1 MRTQLMACLMT
12 AGWMLAPVA
21 RAQTG
26 STVAIEAGPVW
37 QSRNVA
43 RIPNS
48 AAGSKFSLRD
58 LQGGGAEAAWRVDA
72 TWQMAERHQLRA
84 MYAPYSITR
93 TGTPD
98 SALQFDG
105 ATFAAGE
112 PTRVRYQF
120 DSYRLS
126 YRYRFH
132 HSPGWTW
139 WGGATLKVRD
149 ASIGLSQGG
158 LAAAYDN
165 TGLVPLLSVTG
176 FRRLGDRW
184 TLVLDADGLLAP
196 QGRAFDIAV
205 KARYALSENLSMG
218 IGVRTLEGGADN
230 DDVYTF
236 AWQHYALAEL
246 SWQF

>member
-1 MRTQLMACLMT
+1 MRIQLIACLMP
-12 AGWMLAPVA
+12 AGWLLATPVL
-21 RAQTG
+21 AQTG
-26 STVAIEAGPVW
+26 SGIAIEAGAVW

-48 AAGSKFSLRD
+48 PAGSKFSLRD
-58 LQGGGAEAAWRVDA
+58 LQGGNPEAGWRVDA
-72 TWQMAERHQLRA
+72 TWQFAERHHLRA

-93 TGTPD
+93 TGIPD

-112 PTRVRYQF
+112 PTRVRYRF

-132 HSPGWTW
+132 HGEDWTW

-149 ASIGLSQGG
+149 ASIGLSQVGVE
-158 LAAAYDN
+158 AAYDN
-165 TGLVPLLSVTG
+165 TGLVPLLSVAG
-176 FRRLGDRW
+176 YRRLGDRW

-196 QGRAFDIAV
+196 QGRAFDIAL
-205 KARYALSENLSMG
+205 KARYALGERLSLG
-218 IGVRTLEGGADN
+218 LGVRTLEGGADN

-236 AWQHYALAEL
+236 AWQHYALAEV
-246 SWQF
+246 SWRF

>member
-1 MRTQLMACLMT
+1 MRTRWMVCLMP
-12 AGWMLAPVA
+12 AGCMLGAPA
-21 RAQTG
+21 LAQTG
-26 STVAIEAGPVW
+26 SGVVLEGGAVW

-58 LQGGGAEAAWRVDA
+58 LQGSGAEAAWRVDA
-72 TWQMAERHQLRA
+72 TWQVAERHQLRA

-93 TGTPD
+93 TGIPD

-112 PTRVRYQF
+112 PTPVHYRF
-120 DSYRLS
+120 DSWRLS

-132 HSPGWTW
+132 HGADWTW

-149 ASIGLSQGG
+149 ASIGLSQVGVE
-158 LAAAYDN
+158 AAYDN
-165 TGLVPLLSVTG
+165 TGLVPLLSLAG
-176 FRRLGDRW
+176 YRRLGDRW

-196 QGRAFDIAV
+196 QGRAFDIAL
-205 KARYALSENLSMG
+205 KARYALGERLSLG
-218 IGVRTLEGGADN
+218 LGVRTLEGGADN

-236 AWQHYALAEL
+236 AWQHYALVEVG
-246 SWQF
+246 WRF